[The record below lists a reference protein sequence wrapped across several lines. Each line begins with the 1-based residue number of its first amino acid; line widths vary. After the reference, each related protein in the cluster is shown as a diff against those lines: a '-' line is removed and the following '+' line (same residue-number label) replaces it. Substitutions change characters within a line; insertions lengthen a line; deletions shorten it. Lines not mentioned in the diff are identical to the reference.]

1 MNFTKKVDLSC
12 KIVQAILTIVFLAIS
27 ITISKEVWQ
36 QYASKATSF
45 KQSEADITELESV
58 TVVFGFWPLK
68 NSNYPEDVPHQ
79 SHDQWI
85 LDKDFTVSYGVMT
98 DRKIQEMTAL
108 KEHSIVDHITH
119 SSIGR
124 VKFEPLV
131 TIWGTYYKVTANIIN
146 VKLPNYAF
154 IQVMF
159 SLKSIWMK
167 A

>member
-12 KIVQAILTIVFLAIS
+12 KIVQATLTIVFLAIS
-27 ITISKEVWQ
+27 ITISKEVWE

-85 LDKDFTVSYGVMT
+85 
-98 DRKIQEMTAL
+98 
-108 KEHSIVDHITH
+108 
-119 SSIGR
+119 
-124 VKFEPLV
+124 
-131 TIWGTYYKVTANIIN
+131 
-146 VKLPNYAF
+146 
-154 IQVMF
+154 
-159 SLKSIWMK
+159 
-167 A
+167 